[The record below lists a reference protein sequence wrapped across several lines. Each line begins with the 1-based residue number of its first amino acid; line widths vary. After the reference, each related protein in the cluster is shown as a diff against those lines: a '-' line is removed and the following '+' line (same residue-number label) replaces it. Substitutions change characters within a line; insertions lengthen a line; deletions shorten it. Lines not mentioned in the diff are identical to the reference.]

1 METFNT
7 QGYNIP
13 VSLMLMTGGGPDT
26 FEAISEAHI
35 CSLQKHIG
43 IDPGASIVEIGCGI
57 GRDAIPLSKLL
68 SANGSYLGIDIIK
81 PSIDW
86 CRQNIS
92 TRHPN
97 FKFVHFDVKDQ
108 LHNPAGTEKTTSI
121 RIPVDNDSVEV
132 VILQSVFT
140 HMFRQDILHYLKEF
154 RRILKPNGKIYATV
168 FIVNEEILRS
178 ARRTNLTKFNLLF
191 MHEWEPGCLIND
203 PAAPAGA
210 VAYTAHLFESIV
222 KSANLKLT
230 QPYLKGSW
238 SGYYENPDDG
248 QDVAI
253 IGRPSADDRKS
264 EVAEKGF
271 VQWIKARLKLGARPV
286 I

>member
-13 VSLMLMTGGGPDT
+13 VPLMLMTGGGPDT

-35 CSLQKHIG
+35 QNLQKHIG
-43 IDPGASIVEIGCGI
+43 INPDASIVEIGCGI

-68 SANGSYLGIDIIK
+68 SSNGRYLGIDIIK

-86 CRQNIS
+86 CAENIS
-92 TRHPN
+92 SRHKN
-97 FKFVHFDVKDQ
+97 FKFIHFDVKDQ

-121 RIPVDNDSVEV
+121 HIPVDNHSVDL

-140 HMFRQDILHYLKEF
+140 HMFREDILHYMKEF
-154 RRILKPNGKIYATV
+154 RRILKQDGKIYATV
-168 FIVNEEILRS
+168 FIVNNEILCT
-178 ARRTNLTKFNLLF
+178 ARRTNLTKFNLRF

-210 VAYTAHLFESIV
+210 VAYTANFFESIV
-222 KSANLKLT
+222 RSANLKLLR
-230 QPYLKGSW
+230 PYLKGSW

-253 IGRPSADDRKS
+253 IGRPSAGDERSD
-264 EVAEKGF
+264 VAEKGF
-271 VQWIKARLKLGARPV
+271 VHWVKAKLKLLPK
-286 I
+286 